1 MSHILLDDVTVDFPI
16 YDGNQ
21 RSLRR
26 TLLATGIGGTIIRR
40 NSRHLAVRALEGIT
54 LDIRD
59 GDRIGLIGHNGAGKS
74 TLLKVLAGLYQPT
87 RGRAVISGRV
97 VPLLNLGVLL
107 DPEMTGYENID
118 HAAILLEIP
127 AARRRLLVEDVE
139 EFTELGDFLGL
150 PVKTYSQGML
160 LRLSFAL
167 MTAHEPEIMLADE
180 VLGVGDSGFM
190 ARAAARMT
198 EFHKRINIMVFASH
212 AEGQIRSSCNKVLW
226 LDHGRLHRFGPVEEV
241 MNAYA
246 AARETNQRALVD
258 V

>member
-1 MSHILLDDVTVDFPI
+1 MSHILLQDVTVDFPV
-16 YDGNQ
+16 YDGNH

-26 TLLATGIGGTIIRR
+26 TLLTTGVGGAIVR
-40 NSRHLAVRALEGIT
+40 NSNRHLAVRALEGIT

-74 TLLKVLAGLYQPT
+74 TLLKILAGLYQPT
-87 RGRAVISGRV
+87 RGRATISGRV
-97 VPLLNLGVLL
+97 VPLLNLGALL

-127 AARRRLLVEDVE
+127 AARRRLLVGDVE

-198 EFHKRINIMVFASH
+198 EFHKRINIMVLASH
-212 AEGQIRSSCNKVLW
+212 ADGQIRSSCNKVLW
-226 LDHGRLHRFGPVEEV
+226 LDHGRLHQFGPVEEV

-246 AARETNQRALVD
+246 AARETNQRVPVD
-258 V
+258 A